1 MKRSILLLSLI
12 FLFIGCETGTRYD
25 KNSTKREQQLPKKF
39 QSDSIENHID
49 ALVNS
54 DDSENYEV
62 EERSYIEVSDDSFD
76 GGVVT
81 TDKLDI
87 KQIREG
93 KHGDYIRLVFDV
105 YNGEGA
111 AKSVGSYKAQYYA
124 SQDDITVILNGYQ
137 KFSASL
143 PSFSAQSIIEQIY
156 FEEYLDNGSYK
167 LHIKLR
173 QDAKVR
179 IFDLKSPARI
189 IFDIKPI

>member
-1 MKRSILLLSLI
+1 MKKSILLLSLVL
-12 FLFIGCETGTRYD
+12 LFIGCETGTRYD
-25 KNSTKREQQLPKKF
+25 NNATKREQQPYKEV
-39 QSDSIENHID
+39 QSDSIETHID
-49 ALVNS
+49 ALVN
-54 DDSENYEV
+54 DDSEEYEV

-76 GGVVT
+76 GGVVA
-81 TDKLDI
+81 DKLDV

-93 KHGDYIRLVFDV
+93 KHGDYVRLVFDV
-105 YNGEGA
+105 YNSKGV
-111 AKSVGSYKAQYYA
+111 AKSVGRYKAQYHA
-124 SQDDITVILNGYQ
+124 SQDDIVVVLNGYR

-143 PSFSAQSIIEQIY
+143 PSFSAQSVIEQIY
-156 FEEYLDNGSYK
+156 FEEYLDGNSYK